1 MREAKILVVDDE
13 PQITRIL
20 KRSLAAHR
28 YEVRTAGD
36 GETAL
41 DTFRDFEP
49 DLVITDLQMPEMS
62 GLSLC
67 RAIRRI
73 SPVPII
79 VLSVRGEESTK
90 VDALDAGAD
99 DYVTKPFGMEELMA
113 RIRAALR
120 RVPVDSGDEDDAAI
134 ILESGD
140 FSVDLETYTVK
151 VRGEAVHL
159 TPKELEL
166 LVYFLKN
173 EGKVM
178 THRAVLS
185 AVWGANSVEQNEY
198 LRVFVA
204 TLRKKLE
211 ADPSDPRY
219 ILTEPWVGYRFN
231 SQGLAS

>member
-20 KRSLAAHR
+20 KRSLTAHR

-36 GETAL
+36 GDSAI
-41 DTFRDFEP
+41 DTFRDFDP

-62 GLSLC
+62 GIQLC
-67 RAIRRI
+67 REIRKVSR
-73 SPVPII
+73 VPII
-79 VLSVRGEESTK
+79 ILSVRGEESMK

-99 DYVTKPFGMEELMA
+99 DYVTKPFGMDELMA

-120 RVPVDSGDEDDAAI
+120 RVPAESETEAENVNID
-134 ILESGD
+134 SGD
-140 FSVDLETYTVK
+140 FSVDLETYTVV
-151 VRGEAVHL
+151 VRGESVHL

-166 LVYFLKN
+166 LIFFLKN

-178 THRAVLS
+178 THRAILS
-185 AVWGANSVEQNEY
+185 AVWGPNSVEQNEY
-198 LRVFVA
+198 LRVFVGN
-204 TLRKKLE
+204 LRKKLE
-211 ADPSDPRY
+211 TNPSNPGY

-231 SQGLAS
+231 SQTA

>member
-1 MREAKILVVDDE
+1 MSEGRILVVDDE

-20 KRSLAAHR
+20 KRSLTAHR
-28 YEVRTAGD
+28 YEVRTAPD
-36 GETAL
+36 GETAI
-41 DTFRDFEP
+41 DTFNDFAPE
-49 DLVITDLQMPEMS
+49 LIITDLQMPEMG
-62 GLSLC
+62 GLVLC
-67 RAIRRI
+67 REIRKL
-73 SPVPII
+73 SAVPII

-90 VDALDAGAD
+90 VAALDAGAD

-120 RVPVDSGDEDDAAI
+120 RSSSTTDGDQEQQPVRID
-134 ILESGD
+134 SGD

-151 VRGEAVHL
+151 VRQEAVHL

-166 LVYFLKN
+166 LVYFLRN

-178 THRAVLS
+178 THRNILS

-198 LRVFVA
+198 LRVFVG

-211 ADPSDPRY
+211 PDPADPQY
-219 ILTEPWVGYRFN
+219 IVTEPWVGYRFN
-231 SQGLAS
+231 SRA

>member
-1 MREAKILVVDDE
+1 MSEAKILVVDDE

-20 KRSLAAHR
+20 KRSLTAHR
-28 YEVRTAGD
+28 YDVRTAPD

-41 DTFRDFEP
+41 DTFRDFSP
-49 DLVITDLQMPEMS
+49 DLIITDLQMPEMG
-62 GLSLC
+62 GLILC
-67 RAIRRI
+67 REIRKL
-73 SPVPII
+73 SAVPII

-90 VDALDAGAD
+90 VAALDAGAD

-120 RVPVDSGDEDDAAI
+120 RSPSIAEPRQERPVSI
-134 ILESGD
+134 ESGH

-151 VRGEAVHL
+151 VRGEPIHL

-166 LVYFLKN
+166 LVLFLKN

-178 THRAVLS
+178 THRNILS

-198 LRVFVA
+198 LRVFVG

-211 ADPSDPRY
+211 KDPSDPRY
-219 ILTEPWVGYRFN
+219 IVTEPWVGYRFS
-231 SQGLAS
+231 SQP

>member
-1 MREAKILVVDDE
+1 MSEGKILVVDDE

-20 KRSLAAHR
+20 KRSLTAHR
-28 YEVRTAGD
+28 YEVRTAPD
-36 GETAL
+36 GETAI
-41 DTFRDFEP
+41 DTFNDFSP
-49 DLVITDLQMPEMS
+49 DLIITDLQMPEMG
-62 GLSLC
+62 GLLLC
-67 RAIRRI
+67 REIRKL
-73 SPVPII
+73 SAVPII

-90 VDALDAGAD
+90 VAALDAGAD

-120 RVPVDSGDEDDAAI
+120 RSQSTGDGKQEEQPVKI
-134 ILESGD
+134 ESGD

-166 LVYFLKN
+166 LVFFLKN

-178 THRAVLS
+178 THRNILS

-198 LRVFVA
+198 LRVFVG

-211 ADPSDPRY
+211 ADPADPRY

-231 SQGLAS
+231 SQT

>member
-13 PQITRIL
+13 LQITRIL
-20 KRSLAAHR
+20 KRTLAAHR

-36 GETAL
+36 GETAI

-49 DLVITDLQMPEMS
+49 DLVITDLQMPEMG
-62 GLSLC
+62 GLKLC
-67 RAIRRI
+67 REIRKV
-73 SPVPII
+73 SQVPII

-99 DYVTKPFGMEELMA
+99 DYVSKPFGMDELLA

-120 RVPVDSGDEDDAAI
+120 RAPAASAAKTEEPT
-134 ILESGD
+134 LNLKSGD
-140 FSVDLETYTVK
+140 FSVNLETYTVK
-151 VRGEAVHL
+151 VRGETVHL

-173 EGKVM
+173 EGKVI
-178 THRAVLS
+178 THRAILS

-198 LRVFVA
+198 LRVFVGN
-204 TLRKKLE
+204 LRKKLE
-211 ADPSDPRY
+211 IDPSNPKH
-219 ILTEPWVGYRFN
+219 ILTEPWVGYRFSGSPN
-231 SQGLAS
+231 